1 MIATGISTENSNL
14 LYEIHVLLVIELEI
28 HKFKQENMIVWS
40 GRGFLFVLVLII
52 VLMASISLLPK
63 EFGDYA
69 FVIAAFTTGIFS
81 WFFGNKWNNK
91 NARVVIDEQTGEK
104 LLLKNNHSL
113 FWIKMEYWGLI
124 FFVLGI
130 VILSQ
135 NSIVGAV
142 VATMILL
149 GYIFLGRKKTERDTE
164 VKTAAMQSQAVTSNR
179 NTNVSEENRMN
190 IRKEKENPN
199 RFMPN

>member
-1 MIATGISTENSNL
+1 M
-14 LYEIHVLLVIELEI
+14 
-28 HKFKQENMIVWS
+28 
-40 GRGFLFVLVLII
+40 
-52 VLMASISLLPK
+52 
-63 EFGDYA
+63 
-69 FVIAAFTTGIFS
+69 
-81 WFFGNKWNNK
+81 
-91 NARVVIDEQTGEK
+91 VIDEQTGEK

-135 NSIVGAV
+135 NSMVGAV